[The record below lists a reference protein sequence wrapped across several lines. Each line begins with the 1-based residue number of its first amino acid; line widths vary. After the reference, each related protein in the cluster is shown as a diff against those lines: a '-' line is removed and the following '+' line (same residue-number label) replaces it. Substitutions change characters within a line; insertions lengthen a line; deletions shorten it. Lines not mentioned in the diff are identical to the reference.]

1 MESGNCEQVLRGH
14 TSPVMCV
21 AVLSDGRVLSGSLER
36 VVRLWDLRPAD
47 DGSQRPALQL
57 RGHADAVRAVGE
69 LADGRLYSAS
79 DDGTLRL
86 WAPGDGRAEAVL
98 RTARKSSVLAATQL
112 PSGRLLTG
120 AADGALR
127 LWALPPRVTA
137 AATTVTE
144 PLHAMTAQS
153 GAINVIA
160 VTTAAGSGERA
171 LTGSAE
177 GAVRLW
183 NVDTRVCLRVL
194 SGHRGAVT
202 GVGLL
207 AGGLLASVSMDRT
220 LRVWDAEVGS
230 CMSVLTGHL
239 HWINCMIVLPDERI
253 VTASSDRTLRFW
265 RAGKCELV
273 LPHEAPEAAPG
284 LPELPALV
292 LAPPDVTPLRPA
304 DVAEADCEDEEE
316 EEDGARPGG
325 LAPFGDEADWAAE
338 VERWDLGEAEEEPG
352 REPWTGID
360 DAGPARMLAGAA
372 TAAACA
378 AGAAAAFFLLR
389 RLLRGRRKAKTAAPG
404 SAAATARAQRA
415 AARAARQKR
424 LATSGR

>member
-14 TSPVMCV
+14 SSPVLCV

-47 DGSQRPALQL
+47 DCGQRPAVQL
-57 RGHADAVRAVGE
+57 RGHADSVRAVGE
-69 LADGRLYSAS
+69 LADGRLFSAS

-86 WAPGDGRAEAVL
+86 WAPADGRAEAVL
-98 RTARKSSVLAATQL
+98 RTARKSAVLSGAQL

-120 AADGALR
+120 AADGSLR
-127 LWALPPRVTA
+127 LWPLPPMGSTATLTEPLRALAAPSGAVNVVAATTA
-137 AATTVTE
+137 AA
-144 PLHAMTAQS
+144 
-153 GAINVIA
+153 GR
-160 VTTAAGSGERA
+160 GERA

-183 NVDTRVCLRVL
+183 NVDSGVCLRVL
-194 SGHRGAVT
+194 TGHRGAIT

-230 CMSVLTGHL
+230 CMAVLTGHL
-239 HWINCMIVLPDERI
+239 HWINCMVVLPDERI

-273 LPHEAPEAAPG
+273 LPHEAPEVAPG
-284 LPELPALV
+284 MPELPV
-292 LAPPDVTPLRPA
+292 LSPQDVTPLRPA
-304 DVAEADCEDEEE
+304 GAAEEEE
-316 EEDGARPGG
+316 EEDDDDDCDRPR
-325 LAPFGDEADWAAE
+325 LAPFGGDDEADWAAE
-338 VERWDLGEAEEEPG
+338 VARWNLAEAEEEPG
-352 REPWTGID
+352 REPWTGIE
-360 DAGPARMLAGAA
+360 DANPAMRMLLGAA
-372 TAAACA
+372 KAAAMT
-378 AGAAAAFFLLR
+378 GAAAALAFLAR
-389 RLLRGRRKAKTAAPG
+389 RLLRGSKSAAGVPG
-404 SAAATARAQRA
+404 SAAAARAQQRA

-424 LATSGR
+424 VAASGR

>member
-1 MESGNCEQVLRGH
+1 MESGSCEQVLRGH
-14 TSPVMCV
+14 TSPVLCV

-47 DGSQRPALQL
+47 DGGQRPAVQL

-69 LADGRLYSAS
+69 LADGRLFSGS

-86 WAPGDGRAEAVL
+86 WAPADGRAEAVL
-98 RTARKSSVLAATQL
+98 RTHRKSSVLSGAQL

-120 AADGALR
+120 AADGVLR
-127 LWALPPRVTA
+127 LWPLPPRGSG
-137 AATTVTE
+137 ATLTE
-144 PLHAMTAQS
+144 PLRALAATS
-153 GAINVIA
+153 GGINVIA
-160 VTTAAGSGERA
+160 ATSASAASGERA

-183 NVDTRVCLRVL
+183 NVDSGVCLRVL
-194 SGHRGAVT
+194 TGHRGAVT

-230 CMSVLTGHL
+230 CMAVLSGHL
-239 HWINCMIVLPDERI
+239 HWINCMVVLPDDRI

-284 LPELPALV
+284 MPELPVLV
-292 LAPPDVTPLRPA
+292 MSPPDVTPLRPA
-304 DVAEADCEDEEE
+304 GGAAADEEE
-316 EEDGARPGG
+316 EEEECERPR
-325 LAPFGDEADWAAE
+325 LAPFGGDDEADWAAE
-338 VERWDLGEAEEEPG
+338 VARWNLAEAEEEPG
-352 REPWTGID
+352 RAPWTGIE
-360 DAGPARMLAGAA
+360 DANPATRMLLGA
-372 TAAACA
+372 TKAAAL
-378 AGAAAAFFLLR
+378 AGAAAALAFLGR
-389 RLLRGRRKAKTAAPG
+389 RLLRGGKNAAGAPG
-404 SAAATARAQRA
+404 SSAAARAQQRA
-415 AARAARQKR
+415 AARAARQKQR
-424 LATSGR
+424 AAAAAR

>member
-1 MESGNCEQVLRGH
+1 MESGSCEQVLRGH
-14 TSPVMCV
+14 SSPVLCV

-47 DGSQRPALQL
+47 DGGQRPAVQL

-69 LADGRLYSAS
+69 LADGRLFSAS

-86 WAPGDGRAEAVL
+86 WAPADGRAEAVL
-98 RTARKSSVLAATQL
+98 RTARKSSVLACAQL

-127 LWALPPRVTA
+127 LWPLPMGS
-137 AATTVTE
+137 AATVAE
-144 PLHAMTAQS
+144 PLRALAAPS
-153 GAINVIA
+153 GGINVIA
-160 VTTAAGSGERA
+160 STTASAGRGERA

-183 NVDTRVCLRVL
+183 NVDSGVCLRVL
-194 SGHRGAVT
+194 TGHRGAVT

-207 AGGLLASVSMDRT
+207 ASGLLASVSMDRT

-230 CMSVLTGHL
+230 CMAVLTGHL
-239 HWINCMIVLPDERI
+239 HWINCMVVLPDNRI

-284 LPELPALV
+284 LPELPVLV
-292 LAPPDVTPLRPA
+292 MSPPDVTPLRPA
-304 DVAEADCEDEEE
+304 GGAADEEE
-316 EEDGARPGG
+316 EDEEDDRPR
-325 LAPFGDEADWAAE
+325 LAPFGGDDEADWAAE
-338 VERWDLGEAEEEPG
+338 VARWNLAEAEEEPG
-352 REPWTGID
+352 REPWSGID
-360 DAGPARMLAGAA
+360 DAHPATRMLLGAA
-372 TAAACA
+372 KAAAM
-378 AGAAAAFFLLR
+378 AGAAAALAFLAR
-389 RLLRGRRKAKTAAPG
+389 RVLRGSKAAAGAPG
-404 SAAATARAQRA
+404 SAAAARAQQRA
-415 AARAARQKR
+415 AARAARQKLR
-424 LATSGR
+424 AASGR